1 VPTSRAMSLR
11 RVRLLVAGLA
21 TALGDLPTWECV
33 TKRSCSIQFSGDN
46 VTAEDLILVSTS
58 ETCDTCFRT
67 DAGVCPWL
75 DGDSGVHGLIICQ
88 IGNTTTWRCQGAGKG
103 DRVLCP
109 PDYQMCAKRA
119 CGGGRDFC
127 CDEITTESTGLV
139 PCRDSA
145 GPRLC
150 RYMSLQNLRA
160 TVNATHGFVEPGA
173 HAVCR
178 CSPADF
184 AAGAAGQKLGT
195 LHVVGPSA
203 LHKQSCMSGA
213 RRCYAETTNAFGL
226 SMVTS
231 LFQVTHAATCADM
244 EAETSQSDAEK
255 FRYQWNPD
263 FSGAYLDT
271 SHTGRK
277 WMAEQDPGIYRLCWC
292 QNDTEGAC
300 ESLSDFNVSAGQ
312 LTWSGPFKKEM
323 PMLATIGDVFEV
335 ELSGVGI
342 RSNSVLSIQKDCGG
356 SEGPRVWVQAVQ
368 SSTKFLYNFGQVAED
383 ILPPGT
389 YSACWCEPTPNSVC
403 SLAADQLTQVAEV
416 HVRCPLGQFSPGGT
430 GACQQCDF
438 IWEEPNQ
445 ARNDCS
451 TRAANAGQIV
461 GLCLCYLL
469 GWALLWYQMAYFVE
483 PGCRRLSI
491 SGRKVHIADIS
502 SKPSENGDW
511 TAFITTVQPHH
522 FTARFGT
529 FPIYFYQTG
538 HYQLDRK
545 PKPGHFL
552 YRARSV
558 GPNRLQLLDEQGN
571 SVASADTSRGYFV
584 LRYARCVVHTD
595 LLRGIPVL
603 LVASV
608 LLLASAALLVL
619 ANLQSEPTFRTWGG
633 TGVALSGCL
642 FGCVVAW
649 LLRCLREK
657 PSPIHQSIQ
666 VFLRDLQRRN
676 PNPVACKKG
685 PDRALTAYQI
695 FDLMQQFQQYIRDR
709 NLYYID
715 SNIVHPLTFHVK
727 LSLAELL
734 GPSSVAWFVSHYWG
748 TKFAYTCDALR
759 RHAEHA
765 TSGQKGTSWQTI
777 SYWICA
783 FSNNQYQIAH
793 ELGTSHKESS
803 FYLALHSPVVQG
815 TCMILDEKALP
826 LTRSWCLFELLQ
838 TVLLEKEREDF
849 KGLQFC
855 TNTGIVNFG
864 QATTEVAITIG
875 KRLADLSLS
884 EAEATCVED
893 QETIKSLVVEEMGSF
908 DEMDKILDMKIKDA
922 LVICKKCT
930 NEEFNR
936 LFELIDNMYAA
947 DAAEG
952 FKSNDSNDST
962 AGSIIGF

>member
-1 VPTSRAMSLR
+1 MSLW

-21 TALGDLPTWECV
+21 AALGDLPAWECV
-33 TKRSCSIQFSGDN
+33 TKRPCSIQFSGDN

-75 DGDSGVHGLIICQ
+75 DGDSGVEDLTICQ
-88 IGNTTTWRCQGAGKG
+88 VGNTTTWRCQGVGKG

-109 PDYQMCAKRA
+109 PDYQMCAQMA
-119 CGGGRDFC
+119 CGGGLDFC
-127 CDEITTESTGLV
+127 CDEITESRGLV
-139 PCRDSA
+139 PCQDRG

-160 TVNATHGFVEPGA
+160 TVNETHGFVEPGA

-184 AAGAAGQKLGT
+184 AAGAAGQRLGT
-195 LHVVGPSA
+195 LHVVGPGA
-203 LHKQSCMSGA
+203 QHKQSCLSGA
-213 RRCYAETTNAFGL
+213 SRCFAEATNAFGL

-231 LFQVTHAATCADM
+231 LFQVTPAATCADV
-244 EAETSQSDAEK
+244 ADTPQSFAEK
-255 FRYQWNPD
+255 FRFQWNPD
-263 FSGAYLDT
+263 WSGAYLDV
-271 SHTGRK
+271 SLPGRK
-277 WMAEQDPGIYRLCWC
+277 WLAEQYPGIYNLCWC

-312 LTWSGPFKKEM
+312 FTWSGPFKKEV
-323 PMLATIGDVFEV
+323 PLLATIGDVFEL

-356 SEGPRVWVQAVQ
+356 SEGPWVWVDAVQ
-368 SSTKFLYNFGQVAED
+368 SSTKFLYNFGRVAED
-383 ILPPGT
+383 RLPPGT
-389 YSACWCEPTPNSVC
+389 YSACWCEPTPNSAC
-403 SLAADQLTQVAEV
+403 SLAADQVTQVAEV
-416 HVRCPLGQFSPGGT
+416 YVRCPLGQFSPGGT

-438 IWEEPNQ
+438 VWEEPNQ

-469 GWALLWYQMAYFVE
+469 GWVLLWYQMAYFVE

-545 PKPGHFL
+545 PTPGKFL

-608 LLLASAALLVL
+608 LLLVSAPLLVL

-633 TGVALSGCL
+633 TGVALSGCV

-649 LLRCLREK
+649 LLRYVREK

-715 SNIVHPLTFHVK
+715 SNIVQPLTSHVK

-759 RHAEHA
+759 RHAEHV

-875 KRLADLSLS
+875 KRLAGLSLS

-936 LFELIDNMYAA
+936 LFELIDNMH
-947 DAAEG
+947 AEC
-952 FKSNDSNDST
+952 SNDST
-962 AGSIIGF
+962 AEAEKIMSL